1 MRVIREQ
8 TVLVDVIG
16 LVLSVLVVRV
26 VYVLFIDPAAA
37 DAMLI
42 AAQTGEPPERTFVII
57 VKDLEQE
64 LCVILTI
71 WCLWLWSSRYRLF
84 MDETYWIT
92 GDFLN
97 LGTLEKTVPSTDRDL
112 DYVDEQIRKLSD
124 TRKRSPLIYPIELA
138 VKRMQLNGSFKE
150 ATEVAMEACDL
161 HLELLNSKLSIT
173 KYILWAI
180 PSIGFLGT
188 VRGIGEALG
197 QAGEAMAGD
206 ISGVASSLGVA
217 FNSTFVAL
225 FLSLLLMFLSNTLQ
239 GREERLV
246 ASLKQFVSTNFIP
259 LLSERSSK
267 RLIADDVAQ
276 VE

>member
-197 QAGEAMAGD
+197 RAGEAMAGD

-246 ASLKQFVSTNFIP
+246 ANLKQFVSANFIP

-267 RLIADDVAQ
+267 RLLTDDVAR

>member
-42 AAQTGEPPERTFVII
+42 AAQTGDPPERTFVII

-246 ASLKQFVSTNFIP
+246 ANLKQFVSANFIP

-267 RLIADDVAQ
+267 RLLTDDVAR